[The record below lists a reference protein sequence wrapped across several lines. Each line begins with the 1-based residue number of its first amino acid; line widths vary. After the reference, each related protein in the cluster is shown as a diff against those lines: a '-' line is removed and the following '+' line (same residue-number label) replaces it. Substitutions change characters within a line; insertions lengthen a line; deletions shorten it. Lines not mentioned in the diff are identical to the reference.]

1 MNNTSRVLLIA
12 FPWLLSITLGIWLL
26 VVHTSKA
33 PEAAPQVEQAST
45 TPIAESSGDDLVL
58 ARTCRSRLK
67 ECGRKLGACRA
78 VAASAHRDREQDRPP
93 VPVMA
98 DPEVQ
103 EMVAKEVE
111 KALAVQEEL
120 LEQERA
126 ESLAGW
132 HKLASRFL
140 SDGLGLNPEE
150 SRWVGEYVCAVHEL
164 SAKTGADVASTRE
177 EVLALF
183 SRLRDERKAILRDL
197 EAYMGP
203 ERYQK
208 LRAIG
213 GLGFLG
219 EALGCR

>member
-1 MNNTSRVLLIA
+1 MI
-12 FPWLLSITLGIWLL
+12 
-26 VVHTSKA
+26 
-33 PEAAPQVEQAST
+33 EAKVE
-45 TPIAESSGDDLVL
+45 
-58 ARTCRSRLK
+58 
-67 ECGRKLGACRA
+67 
-78 VAASAHRDREQDRPP
+78 
-93 VPVMA
+93 M
-98 DPEVQ
+98 
-103 EMVAKEVE
+103 
-111 KALAVQEEL
+111 ALAAQEEL
-120 LEQERA
+120 LDQERA

-164 SAKTGADVASTRE
+164 SAKTGADVASTKE

-183 SRLRDERKAILRDL
+183 TRLRNERKAILRDL

-219 EALGCR
+219 ESLGCR

>member
-1 MNNTSRVLLIA
+1 MNRNPRVLSVV
-12 FPWLLSITLGIWLL
+12 FPWLLSIGLGAWL
-26 VVHTSKA
+26 VVILTSD
-33 PEAAPQVEQAST
+33 AAVSAHPAERASPTTTVES
-45 TPIAESSGDDLVL
+45 PGEDLALV
-58 ARTCRSRLK
+58 RTCRSQLK
-67 ECGRKLGACRA
+67 QCGRKLVACRS
-78 VAASAHRDREQDRPP
+78 VAASSQASLEKGRSP
-93 VPVMA
+93 A
-98 DPEVQ
+98 KILSDPKVKA
-103 EMVAKEVE
+103 MIASEVE
-111 KALAVQEEL
+111 MALAARDEL
-120 LEQERA
+120 LEQERT
-126 ESLAGW
+126 ERLAGW

-140 SDGLGLNPEE
+140 SDGLDLNQEE

-164 SAKTGADVASTRE
+164 SSKTGADVASTKE

-183 SRLRDERKAILRDL
+183 ARLRNERKAILRDL